1 MGAAT
6 DFGDAYASI
15 LNHVAQSGGLD
26 DAYELMDNVARTMGS
41 GAEYSRYA
49 DVLYGL
55 NRLPNMAP
63 LPLHREMQGL
73 VLFTRPN
80 LNLSYDNIAT
90 VRQLAALMTQD
101 PFTYQYAV
109 RMMLDPTT
117 YKIAKPTPLVDRNFP
132 YIALLSNTIVSMS
145 NPPDI
150 GLNIYSSP
158 EGAAKE
164 VWIMPDSIAE
174 YNGRYDVTCV
184 FNNIKG
190 NVVLALLH
198 TWIIYMG
205 ALRVGPCIPHPL
217 QRARDEM
224 DFNTRIERYKFDISG
239 RYIEQWF
246 HTGASV
252 PQNLSIGAGFGF
264 NREDAFEFENK
275 QISVQFA
282 SVGAVYNDPIQLLEF
297 NMRIQSYN
305 ANMSDTKRQSS
316 FTKVERRFLAATN
329 YNGYPWINL
338 GTMELEWWVAND
350 DYARLIKGL

>member
-6 DFGDAYASI
+6 DFGDITAA
-15 LNHVAQSGGLD
+15 LLKHVADTGGLD
-26 DAYELMDNVARTMGS
+26 DAYDLMDTVSRSMG
-41 GAEYSRYA
+41 GGNEYSRYA

-80 LNLSYDNIAT
+80 LNLSYDNISP

-101 PFTYQYAV
+101 PNTYQYAV

-117 YKIAKPTPLVDRNFP
+117 YKLTKQSPLVDAQMP
-132 YIALLSNTIVSMS
+132 YLTLLSNTIVSMS

-174 YNGRYDVTCV
+174 YNGRFDITCT

-205 ALRVGPCIPHPL
+205 ALRVGPCIPHPI

-224 DFNTRIERYKFDISG
+224 DFNTRIERIKLDISG
-239 RYIEQWF
+239 RYVEQWF

-252 PQNLSIGAGFGF
+252 PTNLSIGAGFGF

-297 NMRIQSYN
+297 NMRIAMYN
-305 ANMSDTKRQSS
+305 RNMVEGTRQ
-316 FTKVERRFLAATN
+316 KVYVKIDREFLKVTN
-329 YNGYPWINL
+329 YNGYPYINL
-338 GTMELEWWVAND
+338 ATSELEWWMDKN
-350 DYARLIKGL
+350 DYARLIRLL

>member
-1 MGAAT
+1 MGEST
-6 DFGDAYASI
+6 DFLYAPVMKYI
-15 LNHVAQSGGLD
+15 AESGGLD
-26 DAYELMDNVARTMGS
+26 DSYALMDNISRTMGS
-41 GAEYSRYA
+41 GTEFSRYN
-49 DVLYGL
+49 DVFYGI

-73 VLFTRPN
+73 VLLTRPN
-80 LNLSYDNIAT
+80 LNLSYDNIAP

-101 PFTYQYAV
+101 PSSVQYAI

-117 YKIAKPTPLVDRNFP
+117 YKETKTSPLVDRYFP
-132 YIALLSNTIVSMS
+132 YLALLSNTIISMS

-150 GLNIYSSP
+150 GLNVYSSP
-158 EGAAKE
+158 EGSAKE

-174 YNGRYDVTCV
+174 YNGRYDLTLT

-190 NVVLALLH
+190 NGVLALLH
-198 TWIIYMG
+198 AWIIYMG
-205 ALRVGPCIPHPL
+205 ALRVGPCIPHPI

-224 DFNTRIERYKFDISG
+224 DFNTRIERFKLDMTG

-252 PQNLSIGAGFGF
+252 PTNLSIGAGFGF

-297 NMRIQSYN
+297 NMRIATYCP
-305 ANMSDTKRQSS
+305 NMKDSKRRSK
-316 FTKVERRFLAATN
+316 FTKVPRQFLAATN

-338 GTMELEWWVAND
+338 GNNELEWWVEND
-350 DYARLIKGL
+350 VYAQLVKGL